1 MVSRSVA
8 LGDVALVLE
17 EPAVNL
23 AVEGL
28 LNRCGM
34 PGGVRDQGGGFWH
47 ALSWTT
53 SGTAE
58 SVNAVGPQARVPTSA
73 AQYVSVVFA
82 RSAQ

>member
-1 MVSRSVA
+1 MLEGLPAKKVHEGLRKCPDNGMVSRSVA

-47 ALSWTT
+47 ALS
-53 SGTAE
+53 
-58 SVNAVGPQARVPTSA
+58 
-73 AQYVSVVFA
+73 
-82 RSAQ
+82 